1 MTYQETLA
9 YIYGLARF
17 GMRPGLERISAV
29 LRALGNPEEQ
39 MPVVHV
45 AGTNGKGSTA
55 AFLSSIVAAGGYR
68 VGLFTSPHL
77 IHFTERMR
85 INGADIAED
94 AVVRLAQRVIQAAPL
109 ETTFFEIVTAMA
121 FLHFAEE
128 GVHLAIMESGMG
140 GRLDATNSASG
151 ILSVITPISLDHCRY
166 LGETVTDIAREKAG
180 VIKPGRPVIVAAQD
194 EEALPVIAQRCAETA
209 SPCYLADVD
218 FVSSWEREGLDYRG
232 LHTRIAGMRPG
243 IPGRYQAVNAAVAL
257 CAAEL
262 LTGQG
267 FALDAPEL
275 RRGIESARW
284 PGRMERFGDAPGVI
298 LDGAHNAS
306 GAEALAEALAD
317 VPHAR
322 LFLVMGAMG
331 DKDVE
336 GILAPL
342 LPLADSV
349 YAVCPAVERAL
360 PSDKLA
366 SLCRERGAEA
376 IDAGG
381 VAAGLALAERAAGP
395 ADLVLVC
402 GSLFT
407 VGEARA
413 SLLGQHFE
421 PYRG

>member
-17 GMRPGLERISAV
+17 GMRPGLERISTI
-29 LRALGNPEEQ
+29 LRALGNPDEN

-77 IHFTERMR
+77 IRFTERMR

-94 AVVRLAQRVIQAAPL
+94 AVVRLAQRVIKVAPP

-128 GVHLAIMESGMG
+128 GVRLAIMEAGMG

-166 LGETVTDIAREKAG
+166 LGETVADIAREKAG
-180 VIKPGRPVIVAAQD
+180 VIKPGRPVVVAAQD
-194 EEALPVIAQRCAETA
+194 AEALSVIARSCAEMD

-218 FVSSWEREGLDYRG
+218 FVSSWGPEGLNYRG
-232 LHTRIAGMRPG
+232 LNTRIAGVSPG

-262 LTGQG
+262 LTIQG
-267 FALDAPEL
+267 FALDASAL

-284 PGRMERFGDAPGVI
+284 PGRMERFGDAPGII
-298 LDGAHNAS
+298 LDGAHNAA

-322 LFLVMGAMG
+322 LFLVVGVMG

-336 GILAPL
+336 CILAPL

-349 YAVCPAVERAL
+349 FAVCPALERAL
-360 PSDKLA
+360 PSDELA
-366 SLCRERGAEA
+366 SLCRKGGAKA
-376 IDAGG
+376 IDAGE
-381 VAAGLALAERAAGP
+381 VAAGLALAARAAGP

-413 SLLGQHFE
+413 CLLEQHFE

>member
-1 MTYQETLA
+1 MTYRETLA

-17 GMRPGLERISAV
+17 GMRPGLERISTL
-29 LRALGNPEEQ
+29 LRALGNPEEK
-39 MPVVHV
+39 MPVIHV

-55 AFLSSIVAAGGYR
+55 AFLSSIVATGGYR

-77 IHFTERMR
+77 IRFTERIR
-85 INGADIAED
+85 INGAEIAED
-94 AVVRLAQRVIQAAPL
+94 AVVRLAQRVIKAAPP

-128 GVHLAIMESGMG
+128 EVRLAIMEAGMG

-166 LGETVTDIAREKAG
+166 LGETVADITHEKAG
-180 VIKPGRPVIVAAQD
+180 VIKPGRPVVVAAQD
-194 EEALPVIAQRCAETA
+194 AEALSVIARHSAETD
-209 SPCYLADVD
+209 SPCYVADVD
-218 FVSSWEREGLDYRG
+218 FVSSWDQKGLNYRG
-232 LHTRIAGMRPG
+232 LHTRIAGVSPG

-262 LTGQG
+262 LTTQG
-267 FALDAPEL
+267 FALNASVL

-284 PGRMERFGDAPGVI
+284 PGRMERFGDAPGIV
-298 LDGAHNAS
+298 LDGAHNAA
-306 GAEALAEALAD
+306 GAEALAEALTD

-322 LFLVMGAMG
+322 LFLVVGVMG

-336 GILAPL
+336 GTLAHL

-349 YAVCPAVERAL
+349 FAVCPALERAL
-360 PSDKLA
+360 PSDELA
-366 SLCRERGAEA
+366 SLCRKGGAKA
-376 IDAGG
+376 IDAGE
-381 VAAGLALAERAAGP
+381 VAAGLALAARAAGP

-413 SLLGQHFE
+413 YLLEQHFE